1 MEHMHVRTENWE
13 EVVSVEN
20 DRLVRTA
27 LPWGDWKVTGPE
39 ANYLNLSLLWGT
51 QKNHSFPTSV
61 RMNVL

>member
-1 MEHMHVRTENWE
+1 M
-13 EVVSVEN
+13 SVEN